1 MIFLKIRSKALA
13 RSRDLA
19 YLYFLTR
26 KKKMIYD
33 YTTNPPRTFV
43 DECEGRIADVRV
55 VNSLKNGIP
64 VFSESDENGHAV
76 PIFNR
81 E

>member
-1 MIFLKIRSKALA
+1 
-13 RSRDLA
+13 
-19 YLYFLTR
+19 
-26 KKKMIYD
+26 MIYD

-43 DECEGRIADVRV
+43 DEGEGNIADVRV

-64 VFSESDENGHAV
+64 VFFESDENGHAA
-76 PIFNR
+76 PIFNK